1 MKKSTKSS
9 GEQSAPAKPP
19 PKSGASSSAG
29 EMGLTTAGV
38 GWVTVLFRE
47 SRQVLQGD
55 VVLGN
60 TNEDINVAAGQYTLT
75 LSGPKDYSP
84 GTRVVLVKPAKGTDV
99 TFE

>member
-9 GEQSAPAKPP
+9 DEQSAPAKAAD
-19 PKSGASSSAG
+19 KSKAASPSS

-75 LSGPKDYSP
+75 LSGPKDFAP